1 MGEEER
7 EEYLKL
13 LAEYGMTV
21 EEDDALTSIMHDHDF
36 DGW

>member
-1 MGEEER
+1 MTAKER

-13 LAEYGMTV
+13 LAEHGLSE
-21 EEDDALTSIMHDHDF
+21 EEDDALTDMMHSHDF